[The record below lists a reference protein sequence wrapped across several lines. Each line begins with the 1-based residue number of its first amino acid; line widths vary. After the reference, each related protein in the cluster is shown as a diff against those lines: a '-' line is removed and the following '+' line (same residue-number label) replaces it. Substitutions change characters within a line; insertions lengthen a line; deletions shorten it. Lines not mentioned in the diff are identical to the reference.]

1 MSTETTTTQP
11 AANNVPE
18 GYMKDRKGRLVPLA
32 QVPAHDLEMDT
43 FVRKHIAGAIS
54 IQRVMSEFK
63 KSVFGDCHAF
73 LALLDEKFNA
83 KRGGQKGNVTF
94 STYDGEQQII
104 IKVSDVISLGPEI
117 QSAKVIIDECIAD
130 WSKGADENLM
140 AIVNDAF
147 VVDRQGKLSMSRI
160 LGLLR
165 LDIKDE
171 RWPQVKEAIKDA
183 IICNETKCYIN
194 FRQRDDEGKLVNI
207 PLDMAAL

>member
-1 MSTETTTTQP
+1 MTTENTNTTT
-11 AANNVPE
+11 NVSTPE

-32 QVPAHDLEMDT
+32 QVPAHDLEMDA
-43 FVRKHIAGAIS
+43 FVRNHVAGALSMQKSMI
-54 IQRVMSEFK
+54 EFK
-63 KSVFGDCHAF
+63 QRVFGDCHAF

-94 STYDGEQQII
+94 STYDGEQQIT
-104 IKVSDVISLGPEI
+104 IKISDVISLGPEI
-117 QSAKVIIDECIAD
+117 QSAKVIIDECLKD
-130 WSKGADENLM
+130 WSQGADENLL

-160 LGLLR
+160 LSLLR

-171 RWPQVKEAIKDA
+171 RWSQVKEAIKEA
-183 IICNETKCYIN
+183 IICNETKCYLN
-194 FRQRDDEGKLVNI
+194 FRQRDGDGKLVNI